1 MRRALPIGAMSR
13 SVVIGVAGCVLIGC
27 AHPPETAMTHHTL
40 AHSFAE
46 HFADGVMHV
55 LGVIAAVA
63 GVSALIVWAA
73 LTAEPGR
80 IWPLVVYAVG
90 LLASFGFSAGYNMTL
105 HAKTRAVLRR
115 FDHAAIYLLIAGTY
129 TPMALIGL
137 GGRAGLWLTAAIWAL
152 ALLGMV
158 MKLGFF
164 HRFERA
170 GFVLYL
176 AMGWLGIVAVWPLL
190 QALPLAALLLLGA
203 GGVIYTLGTIF
214 YQLDRIP
221 FSRAIWHGHV
231 LAAAAVH
238 YAAVLLV
245 AAH

>member
-1 MRRALPIGAMSR
+1 MTRITLP
-13 SVVIGVAGCVLIGC
+13 
-27 AHPPETAMTHHTL
+27 
-40 AHSFAE
+40 HSFPE

-63 GVSALIVWAA
+63 GVSALMVWAA
-73 LTAEPGR
+73 LAAPDGR
-80 IWPLVVYAVG
+80 IWPLVAYAVG

-105 HAKTRAVLRR
+105 HARTRAVLRR
-115 FDHAAIYLLIAGTY
+115 LDHAAIYLLIAGTY

-137 GGRAGLWLTAAIWAL
+137 GGGWGWGLTAAIWAL

-170 GFVLYL
+170 GFWLYL
-176 AMGWLGIVAVWPLL
+176 AMGWLGVGALWPLV
-190 QALPLAALLLLGA
+190 QALPVSVLVLLAT
-203 GGVIYTLGTIF
+203 GGLIYTVGSVF
-214 YQLDRIP
+214 YSLKSLP
-221 FSRAIWHGHV
+221 FQRAIWHGHV

-238 YAAVLLV
+238 YAAVVLV
-245 AAH
+245 TAR